1 MMRRGHGGSSARHGA
16 LRYIQERLLTMSIL
30 KTIEKFADQFG
41 SVLMLLATALLT
53 GAMAMIGG

>member
-1 MMRRGHGGSSARHGA
+1 
-16 LRYIQERLLTMSIL
+16 MSIL